1 MVSANSAPEL
11 PTTAT
16 GAIFVSCCLCE
27 ALKNDSRAREAKIE
41 NEEVKIVHP
50 SKEMIVDRTQPE
62 PVTSNRMIH

>member
-50 SKEMIVDRTQPE
+50 SKK
-62 PVTSNRMIH
+62 